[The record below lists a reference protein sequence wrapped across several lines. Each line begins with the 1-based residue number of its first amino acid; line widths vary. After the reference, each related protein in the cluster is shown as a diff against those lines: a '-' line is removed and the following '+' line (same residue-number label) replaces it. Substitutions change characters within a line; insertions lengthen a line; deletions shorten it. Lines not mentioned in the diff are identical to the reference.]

1 MIKINNFLECV
12 CGELFINGGEVF
24 LVGGCVRDYLISKNS
39 NDYDIEIHKLNYD
52 KCVEIISKFGIV
64 IVFKQ
69 FGVIKIT
76 NDNITYEFTLPRID
90 SKTGLKHNDFK
101 TKIDPNLGY
110 KRSSQRRDLTINS
123 LMYNIKTNEIL
134 DFNNGIE
141 DINNCLIKRVN
152 DDFIQ
157 DPLRILRAFRF
168 ATQLGFDFEIKTLN
182 LCLENWDLLKYLP
195 ISRKATEIEKIV
207 KSEFFLKIKF
217 LIEDNIYQSE
227 NYVTNYLILF
237 NYLDVNKFI
246 DKKKLIYFI
255 EVVHDKFLVNEA
267 KIYKILKY
275 DLIYK
280 MAFCE
285 YCNIKFDFDK
295 LNQVISTF
303 NYEYMNSITSDKTQW
318 SKLKQKLIKNKIECI
333 LGEK

>member
-1 MIKINNFLECV
+1 MIKINNFLKRICS
-12 CGELFINGGEVF
+12 ELFINGGEVF
-24 LVGGCVRDYLISKNS
+24 LVGGCVRDYVISKKS

-52 KCVEIISKFGIV
+52 KCVEIISKFGSV

-110 KRSSQRRDLTINS
+110 ERSSQRRDLTINS
-123 LMYNIKTNEIL
+123 LMYNIKTNKIL
-134 DFNNGIE
+134 DFNNGID
-141 DINNCLIKRVN
+141 DINSCLIKKVN
-152 DDFIQ
+152 EDFVQ

-168 ATQLGFDFEIKTLN
+168 STQLGFDFEIETLN
-182 LCLENWDLLKYLP
+182 LCLENWHLLEYLP
-195 ISRKATEIEKIV
+195 LCRKATEIEKIV
-207 KSEFFLKIKF
+207 KSEFFLKIKV
-217 LIEDNIYQSE
+217 LIDDNIYQSE
-227 NYVTNYLILF
+227 NYITNYLILF
-237 NYLDVNKFI
+237 NYLDVNKYI
-246 DKKKLIYFI
+246 DKKKLVNFI
-255 EVVHDKFLVNEA
+255 EVVHDQFLLIED
-267 KIYKILKY
+267 KIFKILKY

-285 YCNIKFDFDK
+285 YYNIKFDFDK

-303 NYEYMNSITSDKTQW
+303 NYEYMNSISTDKTQW
-318 SKLKQKLIKNKIECI
+318 SKLKQKIIKSKIKYI
-333 LGEK
+333 LGDE